1 MIVSTSNVRNI
12 ESLEA
17 FHAALLKLSGQ
28 WGKTLQ
34 EVRVTIQRADE
45 YFTKDLPGY
54 WRRQL
59 QLAERELTES
69 KDRLAEK
76 QAATRPGDRAPAT
89 EALKR
94 VHAADARVQECHAKV
109 RKAKS
114 WALEI
119 AQRCDE
125 LLGPMA
131 DVVEH
136 CEVLLPTAADE
147 LRAMIEQLRLYANQP
162 RKDG

>member
-1 MIVSTSNVRNI
+1 M
-12 ESLEA
+12 
-17 FHAALLKLSGQ
+17 KLSSQ

-34 EVRVTIQRADE
+34 EVRVTIHRADE
-45 YFTKDLPGY
+45 YFTQDMPGY
-54 WRRQL
+54 WQRQT
-59 QLAERELTES
+59 QLAERELSEA
-69 KDRLAEK
+69 KDQLAQK

-89 EALKR
+89 EAAKR
-94 VHAADARVQECHAKV
+94 VNTAQARLRECESKS
-109 RKAKS
+109 RLAKS

-147 LRAMIEQLRLYANQP
+147 LRRLIDQLRLYAEQP
-162 RKDG
+162 RGDA